1 MRIQLTELQ
10 VWFIL
15 KAIDLKD
22 AVLPL
27 AEETMSDEEFIK
39 DYGVS
44 KEKVNKSLDNLLLKI
59 NT

>member
-27 AEETMSDEEFIK
+27 AEETMSDAEFIK